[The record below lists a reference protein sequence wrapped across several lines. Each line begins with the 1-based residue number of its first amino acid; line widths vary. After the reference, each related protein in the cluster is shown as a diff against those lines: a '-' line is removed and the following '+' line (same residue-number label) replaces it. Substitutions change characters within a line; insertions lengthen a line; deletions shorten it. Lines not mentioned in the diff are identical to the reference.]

1 MLHLTLLFQLFRQKL
16 TLGQLEQPQVLTKLW
31 LSVLLRLLSF
41 SLPNLLSF
49 YSIHYITLT
58 INPTL
63 SPHFQMVLYRLSQLI
78 KSISS
83 IHFYSV
89 LKPSLVT
96 KKYAQT
102 IIRQV
107 VHISHFI
114 FVPHVINRY
123 GNFGNIFKYNY
134 AFSPVLFEH
143 LRRFLTSLIFKIL
156 FKVGTMQCIARKS
169 KRVKLC

>member
-1 MLHLTLLFQLFRQKL
+1 MFTKYLHIT
-16 TLGQLEQPQVLTKLW
+16 
-31 LSVLLRLLSF
+31 S
-41 SLPNLLSF
+41 N
-49 YSIHYITLT
+49 ITLT

-89 LKPSLVT
+89 LKPPLVT

-107 VHISHFI
+107 VHILHFI
-114 FVPHVINRY
+114 FVPYVINRY
-123 GNFGNIFKYNY
+123 GNLGNMFKYNY
-134 AFSPVLFEH
+134 AFAPVLFEH
-143 LRRFLTSLIFKIL
+143 LRRFLTGLIFKIL

>member
-1 MLHLTLLFQLFRQKL
+1 MNNNVSKFTSSAGGVTTTERFD
-16 TLGQLEQPQVLTKLW
+16 
-31 LSVLLRLLSF
+31 
-41 SLPNLLSF
+41 
-49 YSIHYITLT
+49 YITLT

-123 GNFGNIFKYNY
+123 DNLGNIFKYNY
-134 AFSPVLFEH
+134 VFAPVLFEH
-143 LRRFLTSLIFKIL
+143 LRRFLTGLIFKTL